1 MLLMRV
7 EAFKV
12 IWWRQITWDGY
23 LLVKAIIWHLFLTFH
38 KCLKRKNMRTIHYG
52 FLYSN
57 IIISTAESTPSVE
70 NTNLTVW
77 CMLCA
82 DFSTFLRTFML
93 WLGFSQFHFGL
104 HRIFPLFLDECI
116 FVFYL
121 IATSVGRCYR
131 SHLNNKSGRRKAW
144 LFISHTQCLINFVSH
159 SKRSDIRI
167 RMCTKIALKREIH
180 HNVIKSRSI

>member
-1 MLLMRV
+1 MS
-7 EAFKV
+7 
-12 IWWRQITWDGY
+12 Q
-23 LLVKAIIWHLFLTFH
+23 
-38 KCLKRKNMRTIHYG
+38 RKNMRTIYCG

-57 IIISTAESTPSVE
+57 IIISTAESTPSVG
-70 NTNLTVW
+70 NTILTVW

-82 DFSTFLRTFML
+82 DFSSNFVYDLGQVISTLVFVVFFFFFLVNV
-93 WLGFSQFHFGL
+93 
-104 HRIFPLFLDECI
+104 

-159 SKRSDIRI
+159 SKRSDRRI

-180 HNVIKSRSI
+180 HNVIKSRTI